1 LTWAGLL
8 REWQALAYNSVM
20 QKQDEKIIERAKPGP
35 KPKEHPLL
43 TRSFRMSDV
52 QWQAFEKQGGI
63 KWLRV
68 FLDSLGK
75 IPIKKI

>member
-1 LTWAGLL
+1 
-8 REWQALAYNSVM
+8 M
-20 QKQDEKIIERAKPGP
+20 QNQDEKITERAKPGP

-52 QWQAFEKQGGI
+52 QWNAFEKQGGI

-68 FLDSLGK
+68 FLDSLGN
-75 IPIKKI
+75 IPRK